1 MLTLRVICLAI
12 LIFISIILLID
23 VITIIIASIKAIKN
37 KQPYQKVLT
46 IEMILLLIWS
56 ICLSILILV

>member
-23 VITIIIASIKAIKN
+23 VITITIASIKAMKN

>member
-23 VITIIIASIKAIKN
+23 VITITIASIKAIKN
-37 KQPYQKVLT
+37 KQSYQKVLT
-46 IEMILLLIWS
+46 TEMILLLIWS

>member
-1 MLTLRVICLAI
+1 MLTLKAICLAI
-12 LIFISIILLID
+12 LIFITIILLID
-23 VITIIIASIKAIKN
+23 VITIIVASIKAIKN

-56 ICLSILILV
+56 VCLSILILV